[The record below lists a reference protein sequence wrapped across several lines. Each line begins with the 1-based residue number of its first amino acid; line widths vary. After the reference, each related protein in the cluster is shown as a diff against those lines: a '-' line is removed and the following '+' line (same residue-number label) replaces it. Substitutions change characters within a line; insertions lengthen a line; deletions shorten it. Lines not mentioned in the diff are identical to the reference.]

1 MAGHEHLEKKGYQHM
16 WGIGRHLIGSQ
27 LFDYWADPWGRV
39 HEHWADTDVLNAHTP
54 PNAWSAAPAPAVHGA
69 SRSRRSSWV
78 TPRPDRHR
86 PQVEEIK
93 ACSLV
98 KSGYR
103 LFKSGALYFAPA
115 QAIGLG
121 TMQADGWAYRV
132 ILALSG
138 ITLILVVVY
147 LVVSEQ
153 NRTVQAEINRR
164 QQFIN
169 QSIQFGRV
177 NEILVRTLAS
187 VAVSEKDEK
196 LRELLAQNGITIN
209 PKTGAP
215 APAPETGTKPS
226 PASTKQ

>member
-1 MAGHEHLEKKGYQHM
+1 M
-16 WGIGRHLIGSQ
+16 RRFLI
-27 LFDYWADPWGRV
+27 LRRR
-39 HEHWADTDVLNAHTP
+39 
-54 PNAWSAAPAPAVHGA
+54 
-69 SRSRRSSWV
+69 SRS
-78 TPRPDRHR
+78 D
-86 PQVEEIK
+86 
-93 ACSLV
+93 
-98 KSGYR
+98 
-103 LFKSGALYFAPA
+103 
-115 QAIGLG
+115 LG
-121 TMQADGWAYRV
+121 MQADGWVSRV

-187 VAVSEKDEK
+187 VAVTEKDDK

-215 APAPETGTKPS
+215 APVPETGAKPS
-226 PASTKQ
+226 PASVKP

>member
-1 MAGHEHLEKKGYQHM
+1 
-16 WGIGRHLIGSQ
+16 
-27 LFDYWADPWGRV
+27 
-39 HEHWADTDVLNAHTP
+39 
-54 PNAWSAAPAPAVHGA
+54 
-69 SRSRRSSWV
+69 
-78 TPRPDRHR
+78 
-86 PQVEEIK
+86 
-93 ACSLV
+93 
-98 KSGYR
+98 
-103 LFKSGALYFAPA
+103 
-115 QAIGLG
+115 
-121 TMQADGWAYRV
+121 MQADGWAYRV

-187 VAVSEKDEK
+187 VAVSEKDDK

-215 APAPETGTKPS
+215 APTPETGAKPS
-226 PASTKQ
+226 PANTKQ